1 MTRASQRLEY
11 QKRKEEAN
19 VTPPTNRRK
28 SRLVNRQF
36 QLGLAWRMLFVF
48 LLLFAAGIL
57 LVFAPSMIGLITG
70 KELAELESASQEFL
84 TLHRRVWPA
93 VLLVLAGVF
102 VYTILVSHR
111 IAGPIYRI
119 NAVLQ
124 TMLQGEYPENV
135 TLRKGDHFQETAGL
149 LEQLS
154 RKIARKNTQ
163 AAPGGPAPPSES
175 GEAK

>member
-124 TMLQGEYPENV
+124 AMLRGEYPKSV
-135 TLRKGDHFQETAGL
+135 TLRKADHFHETAEL
-149 LEQLS
+149 LERLS
-154 RKIARKNTQ
+154 RQLAGRREGDPQ
-163 AAPGGPAPPSES
+163 GGPADS
-175 GEAK
+175 GETR